1 MKGASPQQ
9 AKPEMSQGEIQNISE
24 RRFDFAP
31 LSKIMSEVKNS
42 FWKIDKRKQ
51 IFLQTRMK

>member
-1 MKGASPQQ
+1 MHAP
-9 AKPEMSQGEIQNISE
+9 KPEMSQAEIRSISE

-42 FWKIDKRKQ
+42 FWKIDKK
-51 IFLQTRMK
+51 K